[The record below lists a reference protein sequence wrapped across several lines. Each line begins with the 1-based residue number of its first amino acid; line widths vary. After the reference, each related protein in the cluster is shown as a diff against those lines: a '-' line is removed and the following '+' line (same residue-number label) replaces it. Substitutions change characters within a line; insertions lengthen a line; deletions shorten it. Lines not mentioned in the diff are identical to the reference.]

1 MTKQEVKSTL
11 QASLFDGRL
20 SEVIAQIKKEKL
32 AKQSGEQLAP
42 SDVAK
47 TCEEVTECPKP
58 VRPVSAKTATR
69 PARRSGLRTAGGQDK
84 EQAAPD
90 AGRTVEAAGRQSP
103 VTEIPLLPPRLPTPI
118 ASLKMAPPA
127 SPKVGSLPPVI
138 PPCNRAATPPS
149 SLGRRSSSLNSRSS
163 PSAMSL
169 DLGES
174 CSMPSATS
182 LPRSSSGLRSSS
194 QKARSP
200 PSAMSLDLG
209 DSRSMVDF
217 DKNQKASQ
225 LWFLDSLRVT
235 KTSPKQTSGFLP
247 PISGGMDKGSAQRR
261 GSSMDSFVWGVAP
274 VVNTR
279 VEWGAS
285 SNQLVF

>member
-1 MTKQEVKSTL
+1 MKKEKLAKQVETTKQEVKSTL
-11 QASLFDGRL
+11 QASLLDGRL

-47 TCEEVTECPKP
+47 ACEEVTECPKP

-138 PPCNRAATPPS
+138 PPCKRAATPPS
-149 SLGRRSSSLNSRSS
+149 SLVRRSSSLNSRSS

-261 GSSMDSFVWGVAP
+261 GSSMDSFV
-274 VVNTR
+274 
-279 VEWGAS
+279 
-285 SNQLVF
+285 